1 MVSRKTRTAFIIVL
15 AAMAAISCKDDE
27 ESTSYPSLNGM
38 VSISGL
44 DPFISYNKG
53 TREMTASG
61 AEHPEGKNDQIE
73 YSWSVSPSEDEEE
86 DEDDGTPQ
94 TEHFSYNF
102 CEDTDN
108 PDLRTYTVTCS
119 ASAEGYYGISGSRTT
134 TVVKTGLDGNGSIRF
149 YRQTGNETVP
159 DLGIEDLGISS
170 LASFAD
176 TRTDDG
182 QEAKTY
188 YYTTIGDLDWF
199 VQNLSYRVA
208 DRSVDGKTV
217 PQCLSYANSEAMT
230 DIYGLYYTYEA
241 AVAEGTCPDGWRLPT
256 ETEWDACF
264 GTGEFKSGDLMVK
277 AEFNGERMWE
287 YWPQVTITDE
297 PVFCALPTGYAN
309 IVTGTFKD
317 AFDIRY
323 SDSSVTT
330 RAVFW
335 VKAAD
340 GTEDAVYKYI
350 VEDQPVYEG
359 EDGETLPL
367 DKKTG
372 IYTGYADR
380 TSFGASIR
388 CVREHTDGN

>member
-1 MVSRKTRTAFIIVL
+1 MENNEIIELQKELNKKTEEYNLLFGKYSEIIRKQTITDAAEKYKFVNPASKKAFIAL
-15 AAMAAISCKDDE
+15 ALEDK
-27 ESTSYPSLNGM
+27 TLN
-38 VSISGL
+38 
-44 DPFISYNKG
+44 
-53 TREMTASG
+53 MTTDTAG
-61 AEHPEGKNDQIE
+61 ND
-73 YSWSVSPSEDEEE
+73 
-86 DEDDGTPQ
+86 T
-94 TEHFSYNF
+94 FM
-102 CEDTDN
+102 
-108 PDLRTYTVTCS
+108 
-119 ASAEGYYGISGSRTT
+119 
-134 TVVKTGLDGNGSIRF
+134 
-149 YRQTGNETVP
+149 
-159 DLGIEDLGISS
+159 
-170 LASFAD
+170 
-176 TRTDDG
+176 TDDG
-182 QEAKTY
+182 KTAYGTITAGGLEWLAENIHFSGTADAVTGVALEEAEDASDIFGRF
-188 YYTTIGDLDWF
+188 YTWD
-199 VQNLSYRVA
+199 
-208 DRSVDGKTV
+208 
-217 PQCLSYANSEAMT
+217 EAQT
-230 DIYGLYYTYEA
+230 ACASLG
-241 AVAEGTCPDGWRLPT
+241 
-256 ETEWDACF
+256 TEWRVPAISDWDSF
-264 GTGEFKSGDLMVK
+264 LTMLMDGEGDSQSGTEDSPVVWEGVTGKLMTN
-277 AEFNGERMWE
+277 AFFNGVRMWE

>member
-1 MVSRKTRTAFIIVL
+1 MLQELVGKPKHVAGGQNGL
-15 AAMAAISCKDDE
+15 A
-27 ESTSYPSLNGM
+27 
-38 VSISGL
+38 
-44 DPFISYNKG
+44 
-53 TREMTASG
+53 
-61 AEHPEGKNDQIE
+61 
-73 YSWSVSPSEDEEE
+73 
-86 DEDDGTPQ
+86 
-94 TEHFSYNF
+94 
-102 CEDTDN
+102 
-108 PDLRTYTVTCS
+108 
-119 ASAEGYYGISGSRTT
+119 
-134 TVVKTGLDGNGSIRF
+134 
-149 YRQTGNETVP
+149 
-159 DLGIEDLGISS
+159 
-170 LASFAD
+170 
-176 TRTDDG
+176 
-182 QEAKTY
+182 
-188 YYTTIGDLDWF
+188 
-199 VQNLSYRVA
+199 
-208 DRSVDGKTV
+208 
-217 PQCLSYANSEAMT
+217 
-230 DIYGLYYTYEA
+230 
-241 AVAEGTCPDGWRLPT
+241 
-256 ETEWDACF
+256 
-264 GTGEFKSGDLMVK
+264 LMVK

>member
-53 TREMTASG
+53 TIEMTASG
-61 AEHPEGKNDQIE
+61 AEHPEGKNNQIE

-256 ETEWDACF
+256 ESEWEECF
-264 GTGEFKSGDLMVK
+264 GDCSSGDIMADVH
-277 AEFNGERMWE
+277 FNGEKMWE
-287 YWPQVTITDE
+287 FWPEVEITNSTGFSAV
-297 PVFCALPTGYAN
+297 PAGYAN
-309 IVTGTFKD
+309 LASKDFTGITEW
-317 AFDIRY
+317 AM
-323 SDSSVTT
+323 
-330 RAVFW
+330 FW
-335 VKAAD
+335 VTPDDAD
-340 GTEDAVYKYI
+340 TAGDLAPVKYI
-350 VEDQPVYEG
+350 KDDSPVIQ
-359 EDGETLPL
+359 TFMA
-367 DKKTG
+367 DKAS
-372 IYTGYADR
+372 Y
-380 TSFGASIR
+380 GASVR
-388 CVREHTDGN
+388 CVRQ

>member
-44 DPFISYNKG
+44 DPFISYDRG
-53 TREMTASG
+53 TIDMTASG
-61 AEHPEGKNDQIE
+61 AEHPEGRDNEIE
-73 YSWSVSPSEDEEE
+73 YSWSVSPSNTDDS
-86 DEDDGTPQ
+86 DEDTPKG
-94 TEHFSYNF
+94 ENFSYNF
-102 CEDTDN
+102 CEDTEN
-108 PDLRTYTVTCS
+108 PELQTYTVTCS
-119 ASAEGYYGISGSRTT
+119 ASAEGYYAISGSRTT
-134 TVVKTGLDGNGSIRF
+134 TVVKSGLDGTGSIRF
-149 YRQTGNETVP
+149 YRETEDNGTVA
-159 DLGIEDLGISS
+159 DLGIEDLGISP
-170 LASFAD
+170 LAQFTD
-176 TRTDDG
+176 TRTD
-182 QEAKTY
+182 ANNTTSRNY
-188 YYTTIGDLDWF
+188 YYTTVGNLDWF
-199 VQNLSYRVA
+199 VQNLAYKVA
-208 DRSVDGKTV
+208 DKTVDGKV
-217 PQCLSYANSEAMT
+217 QPQCLPYANSKAMT

-241 AVAEGTCPDGWRLPT
+241 ATAEGTCPDGWRLPT
-256 ETEWDACF
+256 MKEWEDCF
-264 GTGEFKSGDLMVK
+264 ETGEFKSGDLMVK

-335 VKAAD
+335 VKATD